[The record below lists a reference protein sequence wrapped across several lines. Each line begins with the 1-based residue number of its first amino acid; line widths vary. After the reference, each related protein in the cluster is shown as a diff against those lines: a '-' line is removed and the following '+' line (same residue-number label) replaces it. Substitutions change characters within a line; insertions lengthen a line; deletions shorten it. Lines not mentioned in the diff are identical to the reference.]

1 MDSEISTGNNK
12 ETTTTTEPTPAGTLW
27 FDQSTLGPIVDNEIT
42 DDEIL
47 RYINQKIDSDCFTIR
62 NLTSLKTE
70 DDAQRLRKYQD
81 RLTELLSKK

>member
-1 MDSEISTGNNK
+1 MDSEISTGNKDNHNSNDNN
-12 ETTTTTEPTPAGTLW
+12 AGTLW

-70 DDAQRLRKYQD
+70 DDTQRLRKYQY